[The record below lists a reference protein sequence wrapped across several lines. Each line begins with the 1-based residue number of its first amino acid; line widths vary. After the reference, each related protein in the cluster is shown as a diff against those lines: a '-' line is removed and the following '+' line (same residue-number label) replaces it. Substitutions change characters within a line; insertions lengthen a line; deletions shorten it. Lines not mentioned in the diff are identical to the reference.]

1 MYRYLGLLLLLLSFS
16 VKGQEL
22 NATVQVNYSQITDA
36 NTQIFKTLETSVT
49 EFVNNTRFTNR
60 NFERNERIDC
70 VFFINITAY
79 QSNSFDATLQVQSSR
94 PVYNSSYLSPVLNFN
109 DKNFGF
115 SYTEFQNMVYNPESY
130 TSNLISVISF
140 YANMII
146 GMDADTY
153 EFEGGTPY
161 YDVAQRI
168 ASAAQQS
175 GYKGWSQQDGNQ
187 NRYFLI
193 NDILSNTYRD
203 FRQALYD
210 YHRLGMDIMADNSKK
225 GKEKIIAAI
234 NTLSKVNKARPNAFL
249 TRVFFDAKSDE
260 VVSIFSA
267 GPMVTLT
274 GLVDTLN
281 KISPLNSAKW
291 STIK

>member
-1 MYRYLGLLLLLLSFS
+1 MYRYLGLLVLLLSFS

-22 NATVQVNYSQITDA
+22 NAAVQVNYSQITDA

-49 EFVNNTRFTNR
+49 EFINNTHFTNR

-94 PVYNSSYLSPVLNFN
+94 PIFNSSYLSPVLNFN

-161 YDVAQRI
+161 YEIAQRI

-193 NDILSNTYRD
+193 NDIMSNTYRD

-210 YHRLGMDIMADNSKK
+210 YHRLGMDIMADNSKE

-234 NTLSKVNKARPNAFL
+234 NTLSKVNRARPNAFL

-291 STIK
+291 SNIK

>member
-22 NATVQVNYSQITDA
+22 SATVQVNYSQITDA

-94 PVYNSSYLSPVLNFN
+94 PIFNSSYLSPVLNFN

-140 YANMII
+140 YANIII

-161 YDVAQRI
+161 YDVALRI

-210 YHRLGMDIMADNSKK
+210 YHRLGMDIMADNSKE
-225 GKEKIIAAI
+225 GKEKIIEAI

-291 STIK
+291 SNIK

>member
-49 EFVNNTRFTNR
+49 EFVNNTRFTSR

-94 PVYNSSYLSPVLNFN
+94 PIFNSSYLSPVLNFN

-161 YDVAQRI
+161 YDVALRI

-210 YHRLGMDIMADNSKK
+210 YHRLGMDIMADNSKE
-225 GKEKIIAAI
+225 GKEKIIEAI
-234 NTLSKVNKARPNAFL
+234 NTLSKVNRARPNAFL

>member
-22 NATVQVNYSQITDA
+22 NAAVQVNYSQITDA
-36 NTQIFKTLETSVT
+36 NIQIFKTLETSVT
-49 EFVNNTRFTNR
+49 EFINNTHSTNR
-60 NFERNERIDC
+60 NFERNERRHC
-70 VFFINITAY
+70 QRFRNITAY

-94 PVYNSSYLSPVLNFN
+94 PMFNSSSLSPVLNFN

-161 YDVAQRI
+161 YEIAQRI

-193 NDILSNTYRD
+193 NDIMSNTYRD

-210 YHRLGMDIMADNSKK
+210 YHRLGMDIMADNSKE

-234 NTLSKVNKARPNAFL
+234 NTLSKVNRARPNAFL

-291 STIK
+291 SNIK

>member
-193 NDILSNTYRD
+193 NDMLSNTYRD

-210 YHRLGMDIMADNSKK
+210 YHRLGMDIMADNSKE
-225 GKEKIIAAI
+225 GKEKIIEAI
-234 NTLSKVNKARPNAFL
+234 NTLSKVNRARPNAFL

-291 STIK
+291 SNIK

>member
-1 MYRYLGLLLLLLSFS
+1 MYRYLGLLLLLLSFT

-22 NATVQVNYSQITDA
+22 NATVQVNSSQITDA

-49 EFVNNTRFTNR
+49 EFINNTRFTNR

-94 PVYNSSYLSPVLNFN
+94 PVFNSSYLSPVLNFN

-153 EFEGGTPY
+153 EFEGGTPHY
-161 YDVAQRI
+161 EVAQRI

-193 NDILSNTYRD
+193 NDMLSNTYRD

-210 YHRLGMDIMADNSKK
+210 YHRLGMDIMADSSKE
-225 GKEKIIAAI
+225 GKEKIIEAI

-274 GLVDTLN
+274 NLVDTLN
-281 KISPLNSAKW
+281 KISPLNSSKW
-291 STIK
+291 SNIK

>member
-94 PVYNSSYLSPVLNFN
+94 PIFNSSYLSPVLNFN

-161 YDVAQRI
+161 YDVALRI

-210 YHRLGMDIMADNSKK
+210 YHRLGMDIMADNSKE
-225 GKEKIIAAI
+225 GKEKIIEAI
-234 NTLSKVNKARPNAFL
+234 NTLSKVNRARPNAFL

-291 STIK
+291 SNIK

>member
-22 NATVQVNYSQITDA
+22 SATVQVNYSQITDA

-94 PVYNSSYLSPVLNFN
+94 PIFNSSYLSPVLNFN

-161 YDVAQRI
+161 YDVALRI

-210 YHRLGMDIMADNSKK
+210 YHRLGMDIMADNSKE
-225 GKEKIIAAI
+225 GKEKIIEAI

-291 STIK
+291 SNIK

>member
-49 EFVNNTRFTNR
+49 EFINNTRFTSR

-94 PVYNSSYLSPVLNFN
+94 PIFNSSYLSPVLNFN

-161 YDVAQRI
+161 YEIAQRI

-193 NDILSNTYRD
+193 NDIMSNTYRD

-210 YHRLGMDIMADNSKK
+210 YHRLGMDIMADNSKE
-225 GKEKIIAAI
+225 GKEKIIEAI
-234 NTLSKVNKARPNAFL
+234 NTLSKVHRARPNAFL

-291 STIK
+291 SNIK

>member
-22 NATVQVNYSQITDA
+22 SATVQVNYSQITDA

-94 PVYNSSYLSPVLNFN
+94 PIFNSSYLSPVLNFN

-161 YDVAQRI
+161 YDVALRI

-210 YHRLGMDIMADNSKK
+210 YHRLGMDIMADNSKE
-225 GKEKIIAAI
+225 GKEKIIEAI
-234 NTLSKVNKARPNAFL
+234 NTLSKVNRARPNAFL

-291 STIK
+291 SNIK

>member
-49 EFVNNTRFTNR
+49 EFVNNTRFTSR

-94 PVYNSSYLSPVLNFN
+94 PIFNSSYLSPVLNFN

-161 YDVAQRI
+161 YDVALRI

-210 YHRLGMDIMADNSKK
+210 YHRLGMDIMADNSKE
-225 GKEKIIAAI
+225 GKEKIIEAI
-234 NTLSKVNKARPNAFL
+234 NTLSKVNRARPNAFL

-274 GLVDTLN
+274 DLVDTLN

>member
-193 NDILSNTYRD
+193 NDMLSNTYRD

-210 YHRLGMDIMADNSKK
+210 YHRLGMDIMADNSKE

>member
-22 NATVQVNYSQITDA
+22 NAAVQVNYSQITDA

-49 EFVNNTRFTNR
+49 EFINNTHFTNR

-94 PVYNSSYLSPVLNFN
+94 PIFNSSYLSPVLNFN

-161 YDVAQRI
+161 YEIAQRI

-193 NDILSNTYRD
+193 NDIMSNTYRD

-210 YHRLGMDIMADNSKK
+210 YHRLGMDIMADNSKE

-234 NTLSKVNKARPNAFL
+234 NTLSKVNRARPNAFL

-291 STIK
+291 SNIK

>member
-22 NATVQVNYSQITDA
+22 NAAVQVNYSQITDA

-49 EFVNNTRFTNR
+49 EFINNTHFTNR

-94 PVYNSSYLSPVLNFN
+94 PIFNSSYLSPVLNFN

-161 YDVAQRI
+161 YEIAQRI

-193 NDILSNTYRD
+193 NDIMSNTYRD

-210 YHRLGMDIMADNSKK
+210 YHRLGMDIMADNSKD

-234 NTLSKVNKARPNAFL
+234 NTLSKVNRARPNAFL